1 MNRFDLTA
9 IKQNTD
15 LRELA
20 ARYTALAG
28 RGSAHCGPCPRCK
41 GHDRFVVYA
50 DKFLCRQCHPAYGD
64 AIEFA
69 RWLNDCDFW
78 QAVNWLTNGN
88 PPTLADTAP
97 THTAPTPRP
106 LLIPPAAAWQE
117 RAAAFVSWAMDQLWE
132 PAGRAG
138 LDYLLNR
145 GLTEAAI
152 IRAGLGYNPQDI
164 TDNAARWGLTDHA
177 AIWLPG
183 PGIVIP
189 WVIDGS
195 LHRVNIRLL
204 QPRQIRRKSGRLDTI
219 KYIGPAGWHGANPLY
234 NADAITPRKPVLLVE
249 GEFCALTAQQEAGD
263 LITAAAT
270 GAKDAARA
278 GRWIARLAAAP
289 LVLLAFDAEPDK
301 GDLAAHRWAE
311 LLPHNA
317 RRWRPLLK
325 DINDMHRAGLS
336 VRDWIA
342 AAVGVC
348 APTAT
353 ALNHFVGQ

>member
-1 MNRFDLTA
+1 MMTHFDLDT
-9 IKQNTD
+9 IKQNID
-15 LRELA
+15 LRDLA
-20 ARYTALAG
+20 ARFTVLAG
-28 RGSAHCGPCPRCK
+28 RGRAQTGPCPKCK

-50 DKFLCRQCHPAYGD
+50 DKFLCRQCHPTYGD

-69 RWLNDCDFW
+69 QWLNDCDFR
-78 QAVNWLTNGN
+78 QVVNWLTDNH
-88 PPTLADTAP
+88 PPTVAGDTCP
-97 THTAPTPRP
+97 HHTAPTPRP
-106 LLIPPAAAWQE
+106 LLMPPAAAWQE
-117 RAAAFVSWAMDQLWE
+117 RAAAFVSWVMDQLWE

-152 IRAGLGYNPQDI
+152 IRAGLGFNPQDI
-164 TDNAARWGLTDHA
+164 TDTAARWGLTNQA

-204 QPRQIRRKSGRLDTI
+204 QPRQIRRKTGRLDTI

-234 NADAITPRKPVLLVE
+234 NADSITPNKPVLLVE
-249 GEFCALTAQQEAGD
+249 GEFCALTATQEAGH

-289 LVLLAFDAEPDK
+289 LVLLAFDAELDK
-301 GDLAAHRWAE
+301 GDLAARRWAE

-325 DINDMHRAGLS
+325 DVNDMHRAGLS
-336 VRDWIA
+336 VRAWIEA
-342 AAVGVC
+342 AFIDCG
-348 APTAT
+348 
-353 ALNHFVGQ
+353 